1 MSERAMTRTATPP
14 HAADTPAKP
23 QDAAGAAAGSD
34 AGAGRSGLTDAL
46 GRRVRYLRL
55 SVTDRC
61 NLRCSYC
68 WGCAAMRFIPHE
80 EVLRYEEMM
89 RIVDVAVEEGVEKV
103 RLTGG
108 EPFVRKGLTGFVAML
123 RQRFPALDIR
133 ITTNGT
139 LLAAHAGALRDLGVS
154 TVNISL
160 DTFRRDRFAAT
171 AGRDMLHL
179 VLGGIH
185 AALDAGLA
193 VKINAVA
200 LKGVNDDELPVF
212 LDFARRHPV
221 DVRFIE
227 FMPMGGGTNW
237 TEDQFWSASDILSAA
252 ERLADLTPLAPGER
266 RKGPAKL
273 WGIAGGLGRFGLIT
287 PLSDHFC
294 RDCNRLRVTPD
305 GRLRTCLF
313 SDREYRLRPLL
324 RHPKLGTAAVRAVL
338 RLANRRKPLG
348 HQLLARV
355 RAGQLAEL
363 RAPGQEPPNAPGE
376 GGAAVARRRM
386 SAIGG

>member
-1 MSERAMTRTATPP
+1 MTRDSA
-14 HAADTPAKP
+14 P
-23 QDAAGAAAGSD
+23 QPDAAAAPAPAPGQGS
-34 AGAGRSGLTDAL
+34 LTDAH
-46 GRRVRYLRL
+46 GRKVRYLRL

-68 WGCAAMRFIPHE
+68 WGCTEMRFIPHDD
-80 EVLRYEEMM
+80 VLRYEEMA

-108 EPFVRKGLTGFVAML
+108 EPFVRKGLTGFLDML
-123 RQRFPALDIR
+123 HQRHPALDIR

-139 LLAAHAGALRDLGVS
+139 LLAPHAAALRGLGVS

-171 AGRDMLHL
+171 TGRDMLPQ
-179 VLGGIH
+179 VLEGIH
-185 AALDAGLA
+185 AALDAGLG

-200 LKGVNDDELPVF
+200 LKGVNDDELATF
-212 LDFARRHPV
+212 LDFARSHPV

-227 FMPMGGGTNW
+227 FMPMGGGTSW
-237 TEDQFWSASDILSAA
+237 TEDQFWGAPDILAAA
-252 ERLADLTPLAPGER
+252 ERLADLVPLAPGER

-294 RDCNRLRVTPD
+294 GDCNRLRVTPD

-324 RHPKLGTAAVRAVL
+324 RHPKLGVDAVRRVL

-348 HQLLARV
+348 YQLLARV

-363 RAPGQEPPNAPGE
+363 RGAGQELPNAPCE
-376 GGAAVARRRM
+376 GGTAVANRRM

>member
-1 MSERAMTRTATPP
+1 MTSTTVMARNADAPTTSAS
-14 HAADTPAKP
+14 AAPGSRPGSD
-23 QDAAGAAAGSD
+23 QDAAADRAT
-34 AGAGRSGLTDAL
+34 LTDAH
-46 GRRVRYLRL
+46 GRKVRYLRL

-68 WGCAAMRFIPHE
+68 WGCTEMRFIPHDD
-80 EVLRYEEMM
+80 VLRYEEMA

-108 EPFVRKGLTGFVAML
+108 EPFVRKGLTGFLDML
-123 RQRFPALDIR
+123 HQRHPALDIR

-139 LLAAHAGALRDLGVS
+139 LLAPHAAALRGLGVS

-171 AGRDMLHL
+171 TGRDMLPQ
-179 VLGGIH
+179 VLDGIH

-200 LKGVNDDELPVF
+200 LKGVNDDELAAF
-212 LDFARRHPV
+212 IDFARRNPV

-227 FMPMGGGTNW
+227 FMPMGGGTSW
-237 TEDQFWSASDILSAA
+237 TEDQFWGAPDILSAA
-252 ERLADLTPLAPGER
+252 QRLADLVPLAPGER

-294 RDCNRLRVTPD
+294 GDCNRLRVTPD

-324 RHPKLGTAAVRAVL
+324 RHPKLGMDAVRKVL

-348 HQLLARV
+348 YQLLARV

-363 RAPGQEPPNAPGE
+363 RGAGQELPNAPCE
-376 GGAAVARRRM
+376 GGTAVANRRM

>member
-1 MSERAMTRTATPP
+1 MTRNAVL
-14 HAADTPAKP
+14 AR
-23 QDAAGAAAGSD
+23 DAAAPEGD
-34 AGAGRSGLTDAL
+34 AETRAVPGMATDTAPDHASLTDAH

-68 WGCAAMRFIPHE
+68 WGCTEMRFIPHDD
-80 EVLRYEEMM
+80 VLRYEEMA

-108 EPFVRKGLTGFVAML
+108 EPFVRKGLTGFMAML
-123 RQRFPALDIR
+123 HERHPALDIR

-139 LLAAHAGALRDLGVS
+139 LLAPHAAELRGLGVS

-171 AGRDMLHL
+171 TGRDMMPQ
-179 VLGGIH
+179 VLEGIQ

-200 LKGVNDDELPVF
+200 LKGVNDDELATF

-237 TEDQFWSASDILSAA
+237 TEDQFWGAPDILSAA
-252 ERLADLTPLAPGER
+252 ERLAELVPLAPGQR

-294 RDCNRLRVTPD
+294 GDCNRLRVTPD

-324 RHPKLGTAAVRAVL
+324 RHPKLGMDAVRTVL

-348 HQLLARV
+348 YQLLARV

-363 RAPGQEPPNAPGE
+363 RGEAQALPNAPCE
-376 GGAAVARRRM
+376 GGTAVANRRM